1 MPRPKRH
8 TEPKARPEARAR
20 DAKSRPYTRRL
31 TLAAGLLTGRFT
43 GDDFPREA
51 ARPRDEL
58 LRAPDDAAFLADS
71 AGAFSAGLS
80 VGAVSLVPAPFA
92 PLASWP
98 LPSLPLPFPAA
109 ATASFAASLAVSA
122 TTSLEPSASGRSA
135 RLRLLS

>member
-51 ARPRDEL
+51 ERPRDEL
-58 LRAPDDAAFLADS
+58 LRAPDDAAFFADS
-71 AGAFSAGLS
+71 AGAFSAGLAAALS
-80 VGAVSLVPAPFA
+80 EGAVSLVPAPFA
-92 PLASWP
+92 PFASW
-98 LPSLPLPFPAA
+98 
-109 ATASFAASLAVSA
+109 
-122 TTSLEPSASGRSA
+122 
-135 RLRLLS
+135 